1 MPKHKQKA
9 KKHNFNTSYRKHLV
23 AAAAFVL
30 VATPASWLM
39 VSAQSNPNASPFG
52 SASSNQATDAGAAAG
67 KPGSSSGDAGAKSSG
82 SSTSDKTSTA
92 KQAEAAKKTA
102 ASKAASDASSAKTT
116 SPAPAVLATPKP
128 TPTPTPVAPA
138 SFGQH
143 TNIISTVFW
152 VGEPADASNANI
164 SNAESAWDGNW
175 QTHFGGFDDP
185 DHRNG
190 YNPAGFTPSENPF
203 YFALPYN
210 DLDENG
216 NRKASASNCPNVG
229 ASVSWCKNGWI
240 KIAKGSKTAYAQWQ
254 DVGPLQED
262 DTNYVFGTS
271 APKNT
276 WGAKA
281 GVDVSPAVRDYL
293 GLGDVDR
300 VTWSFIGASSVPAG
314 PWKTIV
320 TTSPGGW

>member
-1 MPKHKQKA
+1 
-9 KKHNFNTSYRKHLV
+9 
-23 AAAAFVL
+23 
-30 VATPASWLM
+30 M
-39 VSAQSNPNASPFG
+39 VSAQSNPGLSPFG
-52 SASSNQATDAGAAAG
+52 SANSNQPTESG
-67 KPGSSSGDAGAKSSG
+67 KPVASEGSGETKPNTGSSGNKA
-82 SSTSDKTSTA
+82 STA
-92 KQAEAAKKTA
+92 KAEAAKKAAATSKATA
-102 ASKAASDASSAKTT
+102 DSTAKAASPSPVAAVPPK
-116 SPAPAVLATPKP
+116 PAPS
-128 TPTPTPVAPA
+128 PVPAAPA
-138 SFGQH
+138 SSGLH

-190 YNPAGFTPSENPF
+190 YNPAGFTPNENPF

-210 DLDENG
+210 DLDDNG

-229 ASVSWCKNGWI
+229 ASAVSWCKNGWI
-240 KIAKGSKTAYAQWQ
+240 KITKGSKTAYAQWQ

-262 DTNYVFGTS
+262 DTNYVFGTA

-300 VTWSFIGASSVPAG
+300 VSWIFVSASSVPAG